1 MFFKV
6 NAHLNLSVFPTHHN
20 NIIIECWDK
29 DIIADDKLGETIPDN
44 NGHFSLLLALSD
56 SGEAYPELYFKVIAD
71 GKIIFTSKI
80 YETKG
85 LLEKNEVTG
94 FIEQTTID
102 LQCIN

>member
-6 NAHLNLSVFPTHHN
+6 IAHLNLSALPNQPTTLT
-20 NIIIECWDK
+20 IECWDK
-29 DIIADDKLGETIPDN
+29 DILADDKLGETIPDN
-44 NGHFSLLLALSD
+44 NGHFSMLLALSD

-85 LLEKNEVTG
+85 LLDKNEVTG